1 MEKRKLGE
9 ILRFYRNIQQVSQEK
24 LCKGLCSVSTISRIE
39 QGEIDTPMLLAQA
52 LMERLGADVSKFELI
67 LDNADYHYYVQRQK
81 VEQALRQKKI
91 TQAKLTILKY
101 KSLQEKEF
109 PEKNKFLQEQQA
121 REYLIEQE
129 QLTEQAE
136 RLLQEAGRYTIPD
149 EEDILLSRIEIDILM
164 TKVQKEHMENLKK
177 VRNFVRDYYSME
189 LREKTYPAIQMKIA
203 KLLAEQGRLEEAVT
217 EIAEGMAVINE
228 GESYQYCAGDMMKR
242 YRESLQISQ
251 ESLCERICSVQ
262 TLSRLENGHQ
272 TPRRKVYQQLME
284 RMGKGTERAY
294 AMIFGKNLQ
303 ILDDVREYEKAV
315 YKSEYEKAD
324 ELLRK
329 LEATADDS
337 PASRQYVLSGRA
349 VVDCQ
354 LERILPQECR
364 KQLLEALEIT
374 IDKPLKQD
382 FGRYPLM
389 DNELLILCSIADTY
403 FWEKKVKQGIELLE
417 TILEGMRSGYRAR
430 EQYRTIE
437 IMIVSHLVL
446 MYGEQGNHKEALELA
461 RQGLAI
467 CREGKA
473 SLNLLYLLETMEW
486 NMEVRRVIPRVMSG
500 LQVEKGYFN
509 MVSCIG
515 AISKCSYTGIK

>member
-129 QLTEQAE
+129 HLTEQAE

-149 EEDILLSRIEIDILM
+149 EEDILLSRIAIDILM

-228 GESYQYCAGDMMKR
+228 GESYQYCA
-242 YRESLQISQ
+242 ELHF
-251 ESLCERICSVQ
+251 L
-262 TLSRLENGHQ
+262 
-272 TPRRKVYQQLME
+272 
-284 RMGKGTERAY
+284 Y
-294 AMIFGKNLQ
+294 AQ
-303 ILDDVREYEKAV
+303 ILWKQWKGKREWEEMR
-315 YKSEYEKAD
+315 SECMRHCRQAYYLFAFDND
-324 ELLRK
+324 ERK
-329 LEATADDS
+329 E
-337 PASRQYVLSGRA
+337 
-349 VVDCQ
+349 
-354 LERILPQECR
+354 E
-364 KQLLEALEIT
+364 
-374 IDKPLKQD
+374 
-382 FGRYPLM
+382 
-389 DNELLILCSIADTY
+389 
-403 FWEKKVKQGIELLE
+403 VKNWGYIVQGI
-417 TILEGMRSGYRAR
+417 
-430 EQYRTIE
+430 
-437 IMIVSHLVL
+437 
-446 MYGEQGNHKEALELA
+446 
-461 RQGLAI
+461 
-467 CREGKA
+467 
-473 SLNLLYLLETMEW
+473 
-486 NMEVRRVIPRVMSG
+486 
-500 LQVEKGYFN
+500 
-509 MVSCIG
+509 
-515 AISKCSYTGIK
+515 